1 MARYLG
7 LAVIFVFLLAS
18 AAFSATVSE
27 VPRITPEELD
37 ARVARGERVFI
48 IDVRTP
54 GSYERSAVK
63 IKGAVRVAPNEL
75 FKSASEFPSDAALV
89 LYCT

>member
-1 MARYLG
+1 MARYFG

-18 AAFSATVSE
+18 VAFSATGGDVL
-27 VPRITPEELD
+27 RITPEELN
-37 ARVARGERVFI
+37 ARVARGERIFV
-48 IDVRTP
+48 IDVRSP

-63 IKGAVRVAPNEL
+63 IRGAVRVAPNEL
-75 FKSASEFPSDAALV
+75 FKSATEFPSDSALV

>member
-1 MARYLG
+1 MARYFG

-18 AAFSATVSE
+18 VAFSATGGD
-27 VPRITPEELD
+27 VPRITPEELN
-37 ARVARGERVFI
+37 ARIARGERVFI
-48 IDVRTP
+48 IDVRTH

-63 IKGAVRVAPNEL
+63 IKGAVRVAPNDL
-75 FKSASEFPSDAALV
+75 FKSASEFPSDGALV

>member
-27 VPRITPEELD
+27 VPRITPEELYS
-37 ARVARGERVFI
+37 RVSKGERVVVV
-48 IDVRTP
+48 DVRSQ

-63 IKGAVRVAPNEL
+63 IRGAVRVAPNEL
-75 FKSASEFPSDAALV
+75 SRSASKFPSDGALV